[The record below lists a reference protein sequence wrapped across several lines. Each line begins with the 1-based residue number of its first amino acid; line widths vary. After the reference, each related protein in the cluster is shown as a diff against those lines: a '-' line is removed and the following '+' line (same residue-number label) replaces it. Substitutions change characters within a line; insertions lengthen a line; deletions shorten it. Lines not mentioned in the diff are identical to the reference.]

1 MTDSPRGTEAA
12 TYLAE
17 VRRHLADLPP
27 AVREDLLADL
37 EAHLNEVAADLEPGA
52 TLDGRL
58 GAPAAYAAELRE
70 TVVVEADSEPVA
82 LRRNRIEEARAA
94 VARTADA
101 ATRSAGMGDF
111 AEFRE
116 KVRPG
121 WWAVRG
127 AVAALLLLY
136 WFSSAQYGFTDFW
149 IFGSIPGLVF
159 GLAAV
164 LLGIWISLR
173 IGTASTRWGR
183 TSRLWTAWLG
193 AGLMVLAAYQF
204 AWIYTGG
211 LPDRYVPSASYSYDD
226 GSLEIEDLRAY
237 DEEGNPIEHFYLF
250 DQSGNPIRLGD
261 PFSCQDSYEPDEGVE
276 STLLAEEY
284 GEVGYLYPLCR
295 TPEEVIGEQS
305 TFEEAPT
312 DGSSGSPTG
321 DDTAEETPQE
331 SPSDD
336 EPTTAEATPGEADPT
351 TD

>member
-52 TLDGRL
+52 TLAGRL

-70 TVVVEADSEPVA
+70 TVVVEGDSEPVA
-82 LRRNRIEEARAA
+82 ARRDRIAEARAA

-127 AVAALLLLY
+127 AVGALLLLY
-136 WFSSAQYGFTDFW
+136 WFSSVQYGFTDFW
-149 IFGSIPGLVF
+149 IFGSFPGLVF

-164 LLGIWISLR
+164 LLGVWISLR

-183 TSRLWTAWLG
+183 TSQLWTAWLG
-193 AGLMVLAAYQF
+193 AGLMALAAYQF
-204 AWIYTGG
+204 AWVYTGG

-237 DEEGNPIEHFYLF
+237 DENGEPIDGFYLF
-250 DQSGNPIRLGD
+250 DQNGDPVLLGD
-261 PFSCQDSYEPDEGVE
+261 PYRCDSGDQYTDP
-276 STLLAEEY
+276 Y
-284 GEVGYLYPLCR
+284 GEHGYLYPLCP
-295 TPEEVIGEQS
+295 TPEEALGEATPS
-305 TFEEAPT
+305 DDREPTAGPSESPTADETTEAP
-312 DGSSGSPTG
+312 
-321 DDTAEETPQE
+321 EE
-331 SPSDD
+331 SPSDEPDPTASD
-336 EPTTAEATPGEADPT
+336 EPTTAEATPSEADPT

>member
-37 EAHLNEVAADLEPGA
+37 EAHLNEVAADLEPDA
-52 TLDGRL
+52 TLAGRL

-70 TVVVEADSEPVA
+70 TVVVEGDSEPA
-82 LRRNRIEEARAA
+82 APRRDRIAEARAA

-127 AVAALLLLY
+127 AIGALLLLY
-136 WFSSAQYGFTDFW
+136 WISSMQYGFTDFW
-149 IFGSIPGLVF
+149 IFGAIPGLVF

-164 LLGIWISLR
+164 LLGVWISLR

-183 TSRLWTAWLG
+183 ASQLWTAWLG
-193 AGLMVLAAYQF
+193 AGLVVLAAYQF

-211 LPDRYVPSASYSYDD
+211 LPDRYVPSSSYSYDD

-237 DEEGNPIEHFYLF
+237 DENGEPIEGFYLF
-250 DQSGNPIRLGD
+250 DQNGDPVLLGD
-261 PFSCQDSYEPDEGVE
+261 PYLCE
-276 STLLAEEY
+276 SSEDQYADPYAEH
-284 GEVGYLYPLCR
+284 GYLYPLCA
-295 TPEEVIGEQS
+295 TPEEALQNPS
-305 TFEEAPT
+305 DA
-312 DGSSGSPTG
+312 
-321 DDTAEETPQE
+321 DDTAAPTAEPGDGSASEEDPTDPATTE
-331 SPSDD
+331 
-336 EPTTAEATPGEADPT
+336 EPTTAEATPSEAEPT
-351 TD
+351 TE